1 MKIQLAEMI
10 ITFNNEK
17 TSSSLGNNVILS
29 KDEKFLFEYL
39 PITNYVEEELKKK
52 DESVK
57 S

>member
-1 MKIQLAEMI
+1 MI